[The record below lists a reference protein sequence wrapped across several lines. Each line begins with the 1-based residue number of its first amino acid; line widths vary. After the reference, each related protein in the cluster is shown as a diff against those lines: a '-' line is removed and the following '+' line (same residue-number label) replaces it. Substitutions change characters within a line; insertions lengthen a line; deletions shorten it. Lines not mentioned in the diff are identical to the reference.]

1 MNSLDHSNHDPDL
14 NTFNQNTNQKANNAD
29 GIVGLPDPNDEEEY
43 KFGGARYNAQNLRS
57 NTMVRKG
64 GNKQNKDDPPT
75 PPVEDIDFG
84 MDGRDRKN
92 TADIQNDNFM
102 GYNTGA

>member
-1 MNSLDHSNHDPDL
+1 
-14 NTFNQNTNQKANNAD
+14 
-29 GIVGLPDPNDEEEY
+29 
-43 KFGGARYNAQNLRS
+43 
-57 NTMVRKG
+57 MVRKG

-75 PPVEDIDFG
+75 PPVEEIDFG

-92 TADIQNDNFM
+92 TADIQNDNFV